1 MEEINYIDSIP
12 DYLINFIKQNE
23 ENIKNII
30 KEEKT
35 NRGEGIIFIKSD
47 LKQNKLDLVF
57 YTFKESKQMLELS
70 DDFLNSV
77 YNEDK
82 TTIIIHDNEYKKKFI
97 VYL

>member
-1 MEEINYIDSIP
+1 MEEINYVDSIP
-12 DYLINFIKQNE
+12 DYLINFIKNNE

-30 KEEKT
+30 KEEKK
-35 NRGEGIIFIKSD
+35 NRGEGVIFIISD

-57 YTFKESKQMLELS
+57 LTFEESKQKLDLS

-77 YNEDK
+77 SNDDK